1 MVQRSRNSR
10 RSTKQ
15 RVRLSNKDRQQVTSV
30 NRRRFLPSAKSVHL
44 LNFWRLLI
52 GRPLRSSDASGER
65 INPVEGLSALS
76 LDALTSVAYGPEAM
90 LVVLAL
96 GGAST
101 LHLVLPLTVVIVGL
115 LALLVISYRQVIE
128 AFPSGGG
135 AYAVS
140 KAFLG
145 SNASLIAAG
154 SLVID
159 YTLTVAVSIA
169 AGVAALTSAFPI
181 LIPYTVPLCLVILA
195 IITIMNLRGL
205 GETARAF
212 LLPTAI
218 FIVGIFAVIVIG
230 LVHPLA
236 LSKLSSLKPRVS
248 SNALQA
254 VGILLLLKAF
264 SAGCSALTGIEAI
277 ANGVPLFKEPKVPT
291 AKKTEL
297 LLGVILGSMLIGLAV
312 LADRWHI
319 GPMSNN
325 TVLNQIMIVSLG
337 KNVAYFVISITVTIV
352 LALAA
357 NTSFGGLP
365 ILLSLL
371 AKDNCLPHRFSLRGD
386 RQVFSTGI
394 WILALLSA
402 ILLVAVSGNTNT
414 LIPLFAI
421 GVFTGFTLSQ
431 GGLVV
436 HWARSKPPRWR
447 YKLAL
452 NGLGALVTAI
462 STIVF
467 LISKFSSGA
476 WIVLVAVP
484 ILIAMFKRIQ
494 KYYFRVG
501 TELKLGSVPGKP
513 KYQQTTVIVPVS
525 QVSKLTE
532 SAISEALSLS
542 KDVVAVYVANK
553 PPIEEGK
560 DGSNP
565 EIDEITGAWEKWGPG
580 VRLEIVESEYSSIV
594 EPIVDYIDEMRRK
607 VDHQIV
613 VLIPVIVPDR
623 TRYRVLHNQIDF
635 LLTSALSDRTDVIV
649 ARAKYRIQSKA

>member
-1 MVQRSRNSR
+1 MAQRSRNRRRSSERRVRSNGITQTSSVSR
-10 RSTKQ
+10 RK
-15 RVRLSNKDRQQVTSV
+15 
-30 NRRRFLPSAKSVHL
+30 FLPSSKTVHL
-44 LNFWRLLI
+44 SNLWSLLI
-52 GRPLRSSDASGER
+52 GRPLRSSDTSGER

-96 GGAST
+96 GGTSA
-101 LHLVLPLTVVIVGL
+101 LHLVLPITVVIVIL
-115 LALLVISYRQVIE
+115 LTLLVTSYRQVIE
-128 AFPSGGG
+128 AYPAGGG

-140 KAFLG
+140 RANLG
-145 SNASLIAAG
+145 SNVSLVAAG
-154 SLVID
+154 SLVVD

-169 AGVAALTSAFPI
+169 AGVAALTSAFPM
-181 LIPYTVPLCLVILA
+181 LIPYTVPLCLAILA
-195 IITIMNLRGL
+195 VITIMNLRGL

-212 LLPTAI
+212 LLPTMI
-218 FIVGIFAVIVIG
+218 FIVGLYAVIIIG

-236 LSKLSSLKPRVS
+236 LSKLSSLKPEVPT
-248 SNALQA
+248 NALQA

-264 SAGCSALTGIEAI
+264 SAGCSALTGVEAI
-277 ANGVPLFKEPKVPT
+277 ANGVPLFKEPRVPT
-291 AKKTEL
+291 AKRTEL
-297 LLGVILGSMLIGLAV
+297 LLGVILGSMLLGLAV

-325 TVLNQIMIVSLG
+325 TVLSQIMVVALG
-337 KNVAYFVISITVTIV
+337 KNLAYFVISVTVTIV

-365 ILLSLL
+365 VLLSLL
-371 AKDNCLPHRFSLRGD
+371 AKDNFLPHRFSLRGD

-394 WILALLSA
+394 WILAILSA
-402 ILLVAVSGNTNT
+402 ILLVAVNGNTNA
-414 LIPLFAI
+414 LIPMFAI

-431 GGLVV
+431 SGLVV
-436 HWARSKPPRWR
+436 HWSKSKPPRWR
-447 YKLAL
+447 YKRAL
-452 NGLGALVTAI
+452 NGIGALVTAV

-467 LISKFSSGA
+467 LVTKFTSGA
-476 WIVLVAVP
+476 WIVLIAVP
-484 ILIAMFKRIQ
+484 ILLIMFKRIQ
-494 KYYFRVG
+494 KYYARVG
-501 TELKLGSVPGKP
+501 SELKLGYVPGKP

-542 KDVVAVYVANK
+542 KDVVAVYVSNK
-553 PPIEEGK
+553 PPTDGEGQN
-560 DGSNP
+560 GSKS
-565 EIDEITGAWEKWGPG
+565 EVDEISEAWRKWDPG
-580 VRLEIVESEYSSIV
+580 VRLEILESEYSSIV
-594 EPIVDYIDEMRRK
+594 EPLVDYIDEMRRK

-613 VLIPVIVPDR
+613 VLIPVIIPDR

-649 ARAKYRIQSKA
+649 ARAKYRIQSKV